1 MKYEI
6 TSQNTK
12 KMLAETLKSLLQKK
26 SLSKITVSEI
36 VNTCQINRKTFYYH
50 FTDIY
55 DLLEWYLNQEILG
68 IIKNFHLPND
78 FDTVVNFSMDYIEQ
92 NTYLLN
98 CASDPIGYDKLVQ
111 FLYKE
116 ITPITFDV
124 ISQFEKQH
132 NKYLK
137 EDYKNFLSD
146 IYAKASA
153 LFIVDTLKNKN
164 NINKEQQALY
174 LHDIFQNTLEGAF
187 YKL

>member
-1 MKYEI
+1 MKYET

-36 VNTCQINRKTFYYH
+36 VNACQINRKTFYYH

-68 IIKNFHLPND
+68 IVGKFHLLD
-78 FDTVVNFSMDYIEQ
+78 EFDTILNFSLDYLEQ

-116 ITPITFDV
+116 LVPITFDV

-132 NKYLK
+132 NKSLK
-137 EDYKNFLSD
+137 EDYKNFLAD

-164 NINKEQQALY
+164 NINKEQLSLY
-174 LHDIFQNTLEGAF
+174 LQDTFRSALEGIF